1 MIKKWNILNREYESM
16 MSGDQPMISNIGPL
30 CDNLI
35 ISWSYDKS
43 SIIIEN
49 VCPVIDIWSQKT
61 QIY

>member
-1 MIKKWNILNREYESM
+1 M